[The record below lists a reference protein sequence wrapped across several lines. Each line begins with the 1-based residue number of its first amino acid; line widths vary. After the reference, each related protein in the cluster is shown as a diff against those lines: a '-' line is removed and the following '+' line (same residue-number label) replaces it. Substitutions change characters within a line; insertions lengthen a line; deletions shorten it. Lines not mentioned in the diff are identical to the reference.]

1 MTQLVS
7 EDDKLVMGRA
17 LDLIPNDLIKGLV
30 MTSGQLAICGFATP
44 KTRFGMHCRTYRL
57 HAALCL
63 QHRGSLSIFA
73 AISNTP
79 GAAA

>member
-7 EDDKLVMGRA
+7 GDDKLVMGRA

-30 MTSGQLAICGFATP
+30 MTSGQLALCGFATP
-44 KTRFGMHCRTYRL
+44 KTRFGMQRRTYRL
-57 HAALCL
+57 QPSLCL

-73 AISNTP
+73 AM
-79 GAAA
+79 